1 MFWVSDQLWIRYDI
15 VLFDSS
21 PQYFVCLPSAT
32 MSCRIPFQC
41 FCSSAHQG
49 WSCHLR
55 NGTSSDCS
63 AVISNQRHVWS
74 LDNPHLCLAVLDIM
88 KRGDWREILHIPRRQ
103 PATTWML
110 FLEDVITWQHIIQK
124 NKNHQKLYEL
134 WLWQKKN
141 LLLANKS
148 LDQSLDHT
156 TKFSHNLQIPGK

>member
-1 MFWVSDQLWIRYDI
+1 MFWVSNQLWIRYDT

-55 NGTSSDCS
+55 NGTSSDFS
-63 AVISNQRHVWS
+63 AVISDQRHVWS
-74 LDNPHLCLAVLDIM
+74 LNNPHLCLAVLDIM

-124 NKNHQKLYEL
+124 NKIIKSYMSYDSDR
-134 WLWQKKN
+134 KKPSVGKQI
-141 LLLANKS
+141 LRPIIG
-148 LDQSLDHT
+148 
-156 TKFSHNLQIPGK
+156 SHNKNP